1 VSAPRWAAWL
11 VRRAST
17 PERADDLVGDL
28 EEAHA
33 RRVAGRGALV
43 AALYTGAEALDLAR
57 GLLWERARSRGA
69 PVSLID
75 FKLGV
80 RMLVRY
86 PGLTVMGGIALAFGI
101 CVGTAVFEAMHQ
113 LASPT
118 LPFQDGERVVA
129 IRVRDAANNRTE
141 YRTLQEFADWRDG
154 LRSIQDLAAYRT
166 VGRNVRVGVDV
177 GEPAT
182 IAETGAAAFR
192 IAGTTPALGRVL
204 TTADERA
211 DAGSVVLVG
220 YEAWQTRL
228 SGDPSA
234 VGRTILL
241 GDTPAT
247 VVGVMPRGY
256 DFPMADFWVPF
267 RLNPLDYEPLSSPPI
282 MVFGRLADAASM
294 DEAQLELEVWADR
307 AARQSPST
315 HGLLRPSVVPFTQMF
330 FEFPGFF
337 SPEIATANLFVVAL
351 MVLLSANVALLVF
364 ARSATRESELVVRSA
379 LGAGRRRIIG
389 QLFAEALVLAVVA
402 TVVGVWAGAR
412 VFDWGIGLTVA
423 NEGALPF
430 WIRRTLSPLAVGYGA
445 ILGGIAAAVA
455 GVVPGMKATRD
466 LGARLKQGT
475 AGGGGMR
482 FGGVWTAVIVVQVAL
497 TVTFPAFTIFLFQE
511 MGRQTEM
518 GVEVPF
524 DQYLTARIEGDA
536 EAPRTADE
544 REGSLVV
551 ADRYASDVAELERR
565 LAADPAVASVTFA
578 DALPRVY
585 HPSHQIE
592 VDEGAVEPPDA
603 RGLRVGR
610 TEVRRG
616 YFGALGAPVLSGRD
630 FDSRDVQ
637 TGAPV
642 VIVDEPF
649 VERILAGRNPIG
661 RRIRYVW
668 REGVGELPADAPWYE
683 IVGVVDDLGIETGWG
698 RGGIY
703 HVAPAN
709 RYPANVLVHVRGEPH
724 DYISRIRMLAASVDP
739 TLQLLDAR
747 RLDEATGAT
756 REERAYWLGVA
767 VTLSA
772 ITLMLSLAG
781 IYSVMSFTV
790 SRRTREIGVRV
801 ALGANPRRIVA
812 STLRRPL
819 RQVISGI
826 LAGAGLVTWM
836 VGFGISTAEELGVAE
851 LAWIAGY
858 AALML
863 LVCMLACVIPARRAL
878 RIEPKEAL
886 TDAG

>member
-11 VRRAST
+11 VRCAATS
-17 PERADDLVGDL
+17 ERAADLVGDL
-28 EEAHA
+28 EEAHE
-33 RRVAGRGALV
+33 RRVAERGALV
-43 AALYTGAEALDLAR
+43 AALYTGAEALDLVR

-101 CVGTAVFEAMHQ
+101 CVGTAVFEAAHQ
-113 LASPT
+113 LAAPT

-129 IRVRDAANNRTE
+129 IRMRDAANSRTE
-141 YRTLQEFADWRDG
+141 YRTLQEFAEWREA
-154 LRSIQDLAAYRT
+154 LRTIQDLAAYRT
-166 VGRNVRVGVDV
+166 VGRNIRVGQDV

-182 IAETGAAAFR
+182 IAETSAAAFR
-192 IAGTTPALGRVL
+192 IAGTAPTLGRAL
-204 TTADERA
+204 TAADERA

-228 SGDPSA
+228 SADPNA

-247 VVGVMPRGY
+247 IVGVMPEGY

-282 MVFGRLADAASM
+282 MVFGRLAEDASM

-307 AARQSPST
+307 AALQSPST

-337 SPEIATANLFVVAL
+337 SPEIATANLFVIAL

-389 QLFAEALVLAVVA
+389 QLFAEALVLASVA

-430 WIRRTLSPLAVGYGA
+430 WIRRTLSPLAVGYAVILA
-445 ILGGIAAAVA
+445 IVAAAVA

-466 LGARLKQGT
+466 LGARLKEGT

-497 TVTFPAFTIFLFQE
+497 TVTFPAFTIFLWQE
-511 MGRQTEM
+511 TVRQREM
-518 GVEVPF
+518 GVDVAF
-524 DQYLTARIEGDA
+524 DEYITARIEGDA
-536 EAPRTADE
+536 EVPRTADE
-544 REGSLVV
+544 REGSLVL

-565 LAADPAVASVTFA
+565 LAGDPAVASVTFA

-592 VDEGAVEPPDA
+592 VDEGGVEPPDA

-616 YFGALGAPVLSGRD
+616 YFGALGAPVLGGRD
-630 FDSRDVQ
+630 FDSRDVE

-642 VIVDEPF
+642 VVVDEPF

-668 REGVGELPADAPWYE
+668 REGVGELPPDGPWYE
-683 IVGVVDDLGIETGWG
+683 IIGVVDDLGIETGWG

-703 HVAPAN
+703 HVAPATT
-709 RYPANVLVHVRGEPH
+709 YPAHVLVHVRGEPR
-724 DYISRIRMLAASVDP
+724 DYIPRIRALAASVDP

-747 RLDEATGAT
+747 RLDEATSAT
-756 REERAYWLGVA
+756 REERAYWLGVV

-801 ALGANPRRIVA
+801 ALGANPLRIVA

-819 RQVISGI
+819 GQVISGI
-826 LAGAGLVTWM
+826 VGGAVLVTSM
-836 VGFGISTAEELGVAE
+836 VWYGISTAEELGVTE

-858 AALML
+858 AVLML
-863 LVCMLACVIPARRAL
+863 LVCMLACIVPARKAL